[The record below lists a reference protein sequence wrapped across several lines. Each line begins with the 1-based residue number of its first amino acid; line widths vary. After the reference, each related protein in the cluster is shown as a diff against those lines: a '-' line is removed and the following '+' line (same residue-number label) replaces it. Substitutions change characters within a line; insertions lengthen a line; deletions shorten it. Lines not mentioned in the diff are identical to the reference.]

1 MLALGGSSEGGLL
14 PALLGMALALVAVV
28 GIGLVLH
35 APLRR
40 LPETQLKLGVGVAL
54 TAFGTFFTAEGLGVD
69 WPLGDAA
76 LLYLAAGFASV
87 AWLAALRLRVTPPP
101 AAEAAR

>member
-1 MLALGGSSEGGLL
+1 VEDQV
-14 PALLGMALALVAVV
+14 ALVAVV
-28 GIGLVLH
+28 GIGLILH

-54 TAFGTFFTAEGLGVD
+54 TAFGTFFTAEGLGVE

-87 AWLAALRLRVTPPP
+87 AWLAGLRLRVTPPSP
-101 AAEAAR
+101 AEAAR